1 VVVVVVVGR
10 KGEKSAGVTSV
21 EEAIQT
27 ATKASAT
34 KTAAAEEG
42 EQNEE
47 CCCARLTSR
56 RVWLPNAI
64 SLREERG
71 IACFCLKKKLM
82 DPDLSVCVVSGPRRN
97 SSTIDGGAMLGI
109 GIRRQ
114 K

>member
-1 VVVVVVVGR
+1 MVVGR

-71 IACFCLKKKLM
+71 IACFCCWLQEKKKK
-82 DPDLSVCVVSGPRRN
+82 
-97 SSTIDGGAMLGI
+97 
-109 GIRRQ
+109 IRGTDRCRLVLHSCS
-114 K
+114 